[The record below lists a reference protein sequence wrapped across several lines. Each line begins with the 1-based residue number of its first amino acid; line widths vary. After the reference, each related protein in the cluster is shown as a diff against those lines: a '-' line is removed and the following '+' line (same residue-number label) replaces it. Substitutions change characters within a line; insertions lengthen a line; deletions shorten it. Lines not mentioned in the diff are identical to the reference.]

1 MTMKRQKTLHRFSAV
16 TAILLAFCLVFMMPV
31 GAVGEV
37 SVWNG
42 ESFDTSWYTTNPDAN
57 EFTISSAAQL
67 AGLASLVN
75 DAENPV
81 DFAGKTIKLGADID
95 LDGKQWTPIGY
106 WQTFEGTFDGQEHT
120 ISNLKHHATE
130 LDCYIGLFGCTL
142 DATIKN
148 LYIHNADIKLIGDD
162 SWAGGQSGALVGFP
176 DGISTIENIKLT
188 GTVKIEGATDKLG
201 GQRIG
206 AVVGGFGEESLASM
220 TMSNIVVDV
229 TSDSYVK
236 GYLFVG
242 GVAGAPLLTITMTDV
257 QSNVNVF
264 STTGIVGGII
274 GYAQK
279 DSSFTNCIS
288 TGNVVR
294 VETTSDN
301 TENQI
306 MRIGGIV
313 GSWCGGAGS
322 VTLTGCS
329 HTGTLSAKD
338 TSGADIT
345 EFENGN
351 LVGRWYSEPTSGN
364 LVIDGCSNKIIQDSE
379 DVNVY
384 YITTPDALFDFAKSV
399 NEGNT
404 YSGKTIV
411 LTQNIDLNNKE
422 WTPIGTSTNPFKG
435 SFDGNEQTISNLL
448 INSPDGEK
456 LGLFGVVAKSDDSSV
471 EQFIKD
477 VTIHN
482 VQINGKQEIGALIG
496 FSNTDGNKITLSNC
510 HVTGLVQI
518 TGKTQQGGLL
528 GITNIHD
535 ITSCSVNADDGSFV
549 KGEYS
554 GEKLEGDNSGG
565 LIGQV
570 EYNHDYYGTQTYFP
584 ITISSCSANI
594 DVSGSRKV
602 GGLIGAFVDGD
613 IKDCSASGDVTII
626 HVEDYDVTLLS
637 VGSLIGDVHYPH
649 GISIVD
655 TTATGTINIA
665 DTDSKEF
672 VSAGFVGAVRHN
684 SPETG
689 HLKYNDDDYISG
701 VATSVT
707 NSVWNAGDIS
717 EILSYY
723 NTISIGTLKI
733 SAGTYTADVS
743 DYVAEGYVCISQ
755 DAETYVVTA
764 KEISIKPDVTSVS
777 FGTVQEG
784 YTPTT
789 AKVTLTN
796 TGNVATDFKVEG
808 VSKHFTVSQTPAGNN
823 LKLDESCVISIT
835 PDSKLTEGTYS
846 ETLTI
851 QVGEESSLKI
861 PVTIMVIE
869 EIKGDEKETTV
880 VPELPPVAV
889 EGTETETKS
898 IVVDTTYSNK
908 VIIEPSE
915 GENDGA
921 EATKTVTISASS
933 SSTSDDDEP
942 TPSVSVV
949 ITRVKQTENKLE
961 LTAESEV
968 SAEYTDVKSETS
980 ESASEQQT
988 VSFDISIPLKTVN
1001 TTTLPVFSGK
1011 YDEKI
1016 AEKIPEKDEDGK
1028 KFTPLAMFTAT
1039 KNADEVSKNVKGGP
1053 DSPSITVTFYI
1064 TDKLGGKFVA
1074 FHVKNGELIGDPI
1087 EATVGDYIEGKGY
1100 PVTITVAGF
1109 SSYVL
1114 AEVQDPSNGNTGGSA
1129 TDTGSGN
1136 YQYYPRDVPSSGIIS
1151 FGTSKVVT
1159 GMELPAGS
1167 DGTVTLN
1174 IKPTFAMPENGFYA
1188 FEIDAPGYNL
1198 DAKINGGLSFQIP
1211 VTDLEA
1217 AGFTAEDIVLFHG
1230 TVGED
1235 GKITWEQLPTY
1246 LNKVENGIAYYK
1258 AAINGCSPFYIG
1270 FVKDGSIIN
1279 TEVVDPVTPETPVT
1293 PDEPEV
1299 LPPADEPQD
1308 EPETPASP
1316 APILA
1321 VLAGLGAVTALR
1333 RM

>member
-1 MTMKRQKTLHRFSAV
+1 MKNEKTLHRFTAV
-16 TAILLAFCLVFMMPV
+16 VAVLLTLCLVFMMPAAAEESASDWFDGGDGSDSTPYLINTKEQFANISKISTTDPVYFKLSNDIAIGEFSTANYAKV
-31 GAVGEV
+31 GSNQNIILNLDGHTISAKSTILSNNAIIDVLGKFTLMDGESGGSIKLSATDDGNSESWAFASVVILVSPGGDCTISGGTLQHEGGTEMAYGIDVRTNGGTNQDAKLVVNGGNIISTYSGIRLFANAVNSACIIEVNRGSISGTKLGIYLQNPNTNVNKYVATIDGGTISGGSAGAIYAETTSGSSLTIKKGDIESTSSDGTIRVETVESGYKIEISPDADISNTGDGSLIAGVNVNPV
-37 SVWNG
+37 SVTVTKTG
-42 ESFDTSWYTTNPDAN
+42 EGTESSPYL
-57 EFTISSAAQL
+57 ISSKKELELFAAEVNGGNSFSGEYVQL
-67 AGLASLVN
+67 
-75 DAENPV
+75 
-81 DFAGKTIKLGADID
+81 TADID
-95 LDGKQWTPIGY
+95 L
-106 WQTFEGTFDGQEHT
+106 
-120 ISNLKHHATE
+120 N
-130 LDCYIGLFGCTL
+130 
-142 DATIKN
+142 
-148 LYIHNADIKLIGDD
+148 
-162 SWAGGQSGALVGFP
+162 
-176 DGISTIENIKLT
+176 
-188 GTVKIEGATDKLG
+188 
-201 GQRIG
+201 
-206 AVVGGFGEESLASM
+206 
-220 TMSNIVVDV
+220 
-229 TSDSYVK
+229 
-236 GYLFVG
+236 
-242 GVAGAPLLTITMTDV
+242 
-257 QSNVNVF
+257 
-264 STTGIVGGII
+264 
-274 GYAQK
+274 
-279 DSSFTNCIS
+279 
-288 TGNVVR
+288 
-294 VETTSDN
+294 
-301 TENQI
+301 
-306 MRIGGIV
+306 
-313 GSWCGGAGS
+313 
-322 VTLTGCS
+322 
-329 HTGTLSAKD
+329 
-338 TSGADIT
+338 
-345 EFENGN
+345 
-351 LVGRWYSEPTSGN
+351 SE
-364 LVIDGCSNKIIQDSE
+364 
-379 DVNVY
+379 
-384 YITTPDALFDFAKSV
+384 
-399 NEGNT
+399 
-404 YSGKTIV
+404 
-411 LTQNIDLNNKE
+411 E
-422 WTPIGTSTNPFKG
+422 WTPIGTKDYPFKG
-435 SFDGNEQTISNLL
+435 SFDGNGKTISNLC
-448 INSPDGEK
+448 IKSPDGEK

-482 VQINGKQEIGALIG
+482 VQITGKQEIGALIG
-496 FSNTDGNKITLSNC
+496 FSETGGNEITLSDC

-518 TGKTQQGGLL
+518 TGNTQQGGLL
-528 GITNIHD
+528 GNTNIFK
-535 ITSCSVNADDGSFV
+535 ITSCSVDAEEGSFV
-549 KGEYS
+549 KGKYS
-554 GEKLEGDNSGG
+554 METDNEKGEGDNSGG
-565 LIGQV
+565 LIGLV
-570 EYNHDYYGTQTYFP
+570 EPNYYDDDVDEYYP
-584 ITISSCSANI
+584 ITIESCSANI

-733 SAGTYTADVS
+733 SAGTYTTDVS
-743 DYVAEGYVCISQ
+743 NYVAEGCVCISQ
-755 DAETYVVTA
+755 DAGTYVVTA

-777 FGTVQEG
+777 FGTVQVG
-784 YTPTT
+784 YEPKE

-796 TGNVATDFKVEG
+796 TGNVDTDFKVG
-808 VSKHFTVSQTPAGNN
+808 GLSSNFIVSYDTQDTN
-823 LKLDESCVISIT
+823 LGLTETYTIT
-835 PDSKLTEGTYS
+835 IKPNTGLPEGTYS

-851 QVGEESSLKI
+851 QVGEEESFINI
-861 PVTIMVIE
+861 PVTIMVIKSIAE
-869 EIKGDEKETTV
+869 EEKETTV

-889 EGTETETKS
+889 EGTEEKTES
-898 IVVDTTYSNK
+898 IVVDTTDTNK
-908 VIIEPSE
+908 VIIKPSE
-915 GENDGA
+915 GENNGA

-949 ITRVKQTENKLE
+949 ITNVKKTDDENKLE
-961 LTAESEV
+961 LTENSEV

-980 ESASEQQT
+980 ASAPVEK

-1001 TTTLPVFSGK
+1001 ISTLPVFSGK
-1011 YDEKI
+1011 YDEEI
-1016 AEKIPEKDEDGK
+1016 VEKIPEKDEDGK

-1039 KNADEVSKNVKGGP
+1039 KNADAVTKNVKGA
-1053 DSPSITVTFYI
+1053 SSITVTFYI

-1074 FHVKNGELIGDPI
+1074 FHVKNGKLIGDPI
-1087 EATVGDYIEGKGY
+1087 DATVGEYVEGKGY
-1100 PVTITVAGF
+1100 PVTITVKGF
-1109 SSYVL
+1109 SSYIL

-1136 YQYYPRDVPSSGIIS
+1136 YQYYPRSVPTDGIVD

-1211 VTDLEA
+1211 VADLEA
-1217 AGFTAEDIVLFHG
+1217 AGWTAEDIVLFHG

-1235 GKITWEQLPTY
+1235 GKITWEALPTN
-1246 LNKVENGIAYYK
+1246 LVKNENGVAYYK

-1270 FVKDGSIIN
+1270 FVKDGSVVN
-1279 TEVVDPVTPETPVT
+1279 TEVVDPTTPETPVT

-1299 LPPADEPQD
+1299 LPPVD
-1308 EPETPASP
+1308 EPETPEQPTESP

-1321 VLAGLGAVTALR
+1321 VLAGLGAAVVLR
-1333 RM
+1333 RK